1 MTELDMVCNDAESQL
16 QAGAAVVTAA
26 APQVDGGQGG
36 ELHALLGQGG
46 QQRPAWLR
54 RVSLA
59 AGAAALLLVGVG
71 TRHLGRGGTGGGQGL
86 TLSGGAATGVTQ
98 FHESKEECSLHGG
111 AYNCIETECC
121 KGPHMVCFEK
131 NEHYATC
138 RESCVVGEHHDDPE
152 EHRTPWSCKPLNKDS
167 DTDSAP
173 RGSTIT
179 LKSHHGKYVVADR
192 FHGRWVKADR
202 DEADL
207 WEAFKVVEQ
216 GDHTVALLSHH
227 QDYVACEPDG
237 DLRADRTAANTWE
250 KFIWVDNSDGTVSL
264 LCGHTGKYVKAT
276 PDGVLRAE
284 AHLIDDWEKF
294 RFEEVDDTVSGTEH
308 CSTHGPGHNCL
319 DTQCCKDPHRVCFEK
334 NKDYATCLDSCV
346 EGGEEHQKP
355 WSCKPMSPEDEDVS
369 APPVGSKIALKT
381 AHERYVTAH
390 PNGLMEADRK
400 KVGPF
405 AVFKVHK
412 GDDHKIALE
421 SSHGK
426 FVACEPHNVLKAD
439 REVKNTWEMFGWV
452 YNSDGTVSLLCHTGR
467 FWNAP
472 PGGELKAEGS
482 FVGSWE
488 QFQVEVVDEA
498 SEKSEDKADE
508 ASEKSEDAADKASKK
523 NED

>member
-71 TRHLGRGGTGGGQGL
+71 TRYLGRGGTAGGQGL

-202 DEADL
+202 EEADM
-207 WEAFKVVEQ
+207 WASFKVEEQ
-216 GDHTVALLSHH
+216 DDHTVALLSHH
-227 QDYVACEPDG
+227 QDYIFCEPDG
-237 DLRADRTAANTWE
+237 DLRADRTAVNTWE
-250 KFIWVDNSDGTVSL
+250 KFIWIDNSDGTVSL

-276 PDGVLRAE
+276 PDGVLKAE
-284 AHLIDDWEKF
+284 AHLIGDWEKF
-294 RFEEVDDTVSGTEH
+294 TFEVDDTPDRCGDRWARLKQYGTTTVYHQTSPELGRSIMQTGFNPNYGEAHASADIAGAATYFATDLRATNWKAWHKGFCIEVKVYLGHPKEEPRHPHSGLSLEFLN
-308 CSTHGPGHNCL
+308 S
-319 DTQCCKDPHRVCFEK
+319 QC
-334 NKDYATCLDSCV
+334 YDSV
-346 EGGEEHQKP
+346 HIDRGYEGG
-355 WSCKPMSPEDEDVS
+355 DE
-369 APPVGSKIALKT
+369 
-381 AHERYVTAH
+381 Y
-390 PNGLMEADRK
+390 
-400 KVGPF
+400 
-405 AVFKVHK
+405 AV
-412 GDDHKIALE
+412 
-421 SSHGK
+421 
-426 FVACEPHNVLKAD
+426 
-439 REVKNTWEMFGWV
+439 
-452 YNSDGTVSLLCHTGR
+452 Y
-467 FWNAP
+467 
-472 PGGELKAEGS
+472 
-482 FVGSWE
+482 
-488 QFQVEVVDEA
+488 
-498 SEKSEDKADE
+498 
-508 ASEKSEDAADKASKK
+508 AADQMPRSLYKHV
-523 NED
+523 DCLH